1 MMIIFWILI
10 IAVIFYWVRNHETTK
25 TTIHSEHSPEDTLK
39 ERYVNGEINGETF
52 ERMKKTIR
60 Y

>member
-1 MMIIFWILI
+1 MIFFWILI
-10 IAVIFYWVRNHETTK
+10 IAVIFYGLRDHETTK
-25 TTIHSEHSPEDTLK
+25 TTFHNDHSPEDILK
-39 ERYVNGEINGETF
+39 ERYVNGEINEEAF

>member
-1 MMIIFWILI
+1 MMIFFWILI
-10 IAVIFYWVRNHETTK
+10 IAVIFYWFRDHETTK
-25 TTIHSEHSPEDTLK
+25 TTFHNDHSPEDMLK
-39 ERYVNGEINGETF
+39 ERYVNGEINEETF